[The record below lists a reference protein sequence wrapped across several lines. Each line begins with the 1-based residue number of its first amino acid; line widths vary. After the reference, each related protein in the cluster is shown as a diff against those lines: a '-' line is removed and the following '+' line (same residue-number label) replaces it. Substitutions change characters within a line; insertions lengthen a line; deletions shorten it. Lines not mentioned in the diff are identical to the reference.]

1 MISASKNASPRLQPH
16 RTIVD
21 VKYGSDGD
29 DESSLD
35 ELIENN
41 PGPSTATSITDLVAA
56 RRSSEADKIRFTNG
70 LNLGISR
77 RKSAANTPRFL
88 PPISVIKI
96 DNLTE
101 QPSSNFVELQ
111 ISDDQLILFMKSTS
125 DKVRLYVI
133 LIVLP
138 IEAIYIDEI
147 VDIFVGSHWDLSKQ
161 KNDSQIQKIINSSM
175 TMGTCVM
182 NDCFFTV
189 SYGLDFVNPHTLIF
203 LAKTPDEAKLWC
215 QELRK
220 FTVKNHC
227 KIQNSFY
234 YWKRLFS
241 KLHCI
246 INEEL
251 FTIERFSGRN
261 IGDEEFKTYL
271 NQKHRDPRLNEILY
285 PFATNK
291 TARQILSKAGIDTKS
306 PIDNYGY
313 LRFLLSEQNLPVRK
327 EAYMLNDDSMNK
339 PLSHYF
345 INSSHN
351 TYLKGKQDVIE
362 AIAETA
368 FVTSDY
374 PVILSFENH
383 CSQKQQIKMAQ
394 YCKDILGDLL
404 LKEALTDY
412 PIKAGVHLPSPNVLK
427 RRILIKNKIEKKTDA
442 REANEKTFTRTMSKQ
457 TSVDS
462 GSIEE
467 DALERA
473 VTRIY
478 IGDNDDDFMITS
490 SSPKI
495 DKQLSFDN
503 PTPISLQNG
512 RLSKADDITK
522 ELELVTE
529 LSDLVT
535 YMRAMGKF
543 TSFVDCDARQIHS
556 EMYSMNETKAI
567 DLLKQH
573 SEQFVNH
580 NKKQIT
586 RVYPRGSRVDSSNYM
601 PLPSCMRKAQSKF
614 DPFELD
620 RVENVVPNSMTITV
634 ISGQMFIYLCEKR
647 VSVYVEIDLYGLPG
661 DSHKKMFKTRTV
673 PSDGLNTVFIDGI
686 SNCMFNLEKIILP
699 AMAYVRFGVFEEGGR
714 LIGQRILPVSY
725 IQPGYKHIV
734 LYNAFNKP
742 LGPVTLFVHIDV
754 QDYVSDA
761 HRDLVN
767 ALQNPI
773 EAMSRVREIEN
784 ALEDPKAALSKE
796 EQNQRLLEV
805 LESAGKG
812 MPQGSI
818 DLPLSIDSG
827 EEAIPGT
834 PTTTTTSGLG
844 SSIAAAA
851 GIVSAAVVHK
861 DSMSG
866 SGFDFITDSPS
877 HIVSRAQTPPVD
889 KKNAAE
895 RKYTVLSEYVAN
907 KQPFYL
913 EKMSVALPS
922 PSELEETQK
931 IQKLIRAFNKKYPGF
946 LEAVNTFDHKKVNEF
961 TQHYGEKQSAA
972 ALHKFIKEKNELMH
986 SAVEQ
991 QRKQLQKSIEIAFQS
1006 ETKQLQKINAKSRLE
1021 ELSGINKRSS
1031 PIEYKRLSDKYVRR
1045 GVEESRKLLVIK
1057 TKKADEL
1064 NEHTHVLKLELNNK
1078 FDEVSSL

>member
-1 MISASKNASPRLQPH
+1 MLSSMISASNAKSSSSSSPGLQAH

-21 VKYGSDGD
+21 VKYGSDDGD

-56 RRSSEADKIRFTNG
+56 RRSSEAEKIRLTNG

-77 RKSAANTPRFL
+77 RKSASNSPRFL

-125 DKVRLYVI
+125 EKS
-133 LIVLP
+133 P

-147 VDIFVGSHWDLSKQ
+147 VDIFVGSHWDLSKA

-241 KLHCI
+241 RLHCTI
-246 INEEL
+246 YGEY
-251 FTIERFSGRN
+251 FTIEHVSETLLPGPKLHHERKQLEKYLLKNMHIFKEKKKLTKTLLCDDQFIFKLYKTAMDRTEVDDIFIKCFSGRN
-261 IGDEEFKTYL
+261 ISDEEFKTYL

-291 TARQILSKAGIDTKS
+291 TSRQILSKAGIDTKS
-306 PIDNYGY
+306 PIDSYGY

-351 TYLKGKQDVIE
+351 TYLKGKQVKSRSSVSMYRYSLLSGCRSIELDCWDGQNNEPIITHGPTQICFCTTILFKDVIE

-368 FVTSDY
+368 FVTSEY

-383 CSQKQQIKMAQ
+383 CSQKQQLKMAQ

-442 REANEKTFTRTMSKQ
+442 REANEKTFTRAMSKQ

-478 IGDNDDDFMITS
+478 IGDNDDDFMISS

-503 PTPISLQNG
+503 PTPLSLLNG

-543 TSFVDCDARQIHS
+543 TSFGDCDARQIHS

-601 PLPSCMRKAQSKF
+601 PLIFWNCGCQMAAINLQTPDLPNQMNSAMFELNNRCGYVLKPSCMRKAQSKF

-699 AMAYVRFGVFEEGGR
+699 GMAYVRFGVFEEGGR

-812 MPQGSI
+812 MAQGSI

-827 EEAIPGT
+827 EEVIPGT

-851 GIVSAAVVHK
+851 GIASAAIVHK

-877 HIVSRAQTPPVD
+877 HNIASRAQTPPVD

-895 RKYTVLSEYVAN
+895 RKYTVLSEYG
-907 KQPFYL
+907 
-913 EKMSVALPS
+913 
-922 PSELEETQK
+922 T
-931 IQKLIRAFNKKYPGF
+931 I
-946 LEAVNTFDHKKVNEF
+946 
-961 TQHYGEKQSAA
+961 
-972 ALHKFIKEKNELMH
+972 
-986 SAVEQ
+986 
-991 QRKQLQKSIEIAFQS
+991 
-1006 ETKQLQKINAKSRLE
+1006 
-1021 ELSGINKRSS
+1021 
-1031 PIEYKRLSDKYVRR
+1031 
-1045 GVEESRKLLVIK
+1045 
-1057 TKKADEL
+1057 
-1064 NEHTHVLKLELNNK
+1064 
-1078 FDEVSSL
+1078 